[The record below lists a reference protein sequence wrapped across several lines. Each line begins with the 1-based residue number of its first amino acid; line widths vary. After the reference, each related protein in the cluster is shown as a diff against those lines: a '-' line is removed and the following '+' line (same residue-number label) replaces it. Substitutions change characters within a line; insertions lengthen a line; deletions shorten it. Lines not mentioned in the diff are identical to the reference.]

1 MNSNFDIPVE
11 KLNEPGNLWIRPQ
24 NKQLRYS
31 TDADKAASWLNPLPV
46 YKASKEIKFGQ
57 PVSLTNYSQ
66 EHSIS
71 ESGARAR
78 TIMPTNALEN
88 SSFIGIAIEYGE
100 EKKEIHILNQGELV
114 YEISKKDNP
123 KYWLPPY
130 HKNGDDFVFDW
141 TDADV
146 GSTVYITSSGS
157 YTLNVDEVSGGNI
170 MSVGKLV
177 FAPKATETKEKQQRI
192 IIHIQA
198 GGDDRGVKDTA
209 QFTVQMSSTI
219 KPTSIESD
227 YDQLIFVKINKD
239 GLGEIIFNDDA
250 ITNDIESSP
259 VGAIMV
265 KSEDGLCDLTPIIG
279 KKITLVRMGL
289 ISGNFG
295 FNPSNIGKIGLL
307 NDGKVSFKAAKDY
320 SLKVGLFKSYSS
332 DTQDFLVD
340 CRFPMEG
347 AESGDKIGTIKPVFG
362 PSDDPLLDIG
372 YALVDN
378 EIHRTTYIKNDS
390 VDKSGIDWED
400 LIKNCYT
407 KDIFEF
413 GRKINGKYVFSRV
426 LEDFNGKSWS
436 LDIYDTDET
445 VAILNP
451 ETFFKF
457 RNLYYTINSDDGI
470 KQVACQIKFN
480 QDSINTNEE
489 CIWPEE
495 AYKIKLKATSDK
507 EDYVLGGRGPKSTLF
522 CNISRLVAIGNY
534 MDGNGS
540 NIETYDITV
549 KVQSTGQILAPVFIK
564 LKMVNG
570 VVLNGLFIVTMA

>member
-46 YKASKEIKFGQ
+46 YKASEEIKFGQ
-57 PVSLTNYSQ
+57 PVSLANYSQ
-66 EHSIS
+66 EHSIM
-71 ESGARAR
+71 ENGARAK
-78 TIMPTNALEN
+78 TVMPTNAIDN
-88 SSFIGIAIEYGE
+88 SSFIGIAIEYGGE
-100 EKKEIHILNQGELV
+100 AKDIHILNNGELV
-114 YEISKKDNP
+114 YEMSKKDNP

-130 HKNGDDFVFDW
+130 HKKDDNFVFDW
-141 TDADV
+141 TDEDV
-146 GSTVYITSSGS
+146 GSTVYITSDGS

-177 FAPKATETKEKQQRI
+177 FAPKATETKEKQQKI

-227 YDQLIFVKINKD
+227 YDQLFFVKINKD
-239 GLGEIIFNDDA
+239 GLGEIIFNDEA
-250 ITNDIESSP
+250 IISDINASP
-259 VGAIMV
+259 VGAIMI
-265 KSEDGLCDLTPIIG
+265 KSEERLCDLTSIIG
-279 KKITLVRMGL
+279 KKITLVRIGL

-295 FNPSNIGKIGLL
+295 FNPNNVGKIGLL
-307 NDGKVSFKAAKDY
+307 NDGKVSFKSAKDY
-320 SLKVGLFKSYSS
+320 NIKVGLFKSYK
-332 DTQDFLVD
+332 DDVQDFLVD
-340 CRFPMEG
+340 CRFPLEG

-362 PSDDPLLDIG
+362 SSDDPLLDIG
-372 YALVDN
+372 YALVDE
-378 EIHRTTYIKNDS
+378 EIHRTTFIKNDS

-413 GRKINGKYVFSRV
+413 GRKINGQYVFSRV

-436 LDIYDTDET
+436 LDIFDTDDT
-445 VAILNP
+445 VAILSP

-457 RNLYYTINSDDGI
+457 RNLYYTMR
-470 KQVACQIKFN
+470 
-480 QDSINTNEE
+480 
-489 CIWPEE
+489 
-495 AYKIKLKATSDK
+495 
-507 EDYVLGGRGPKSTLF
+507 GGCLSAD
-522 CNISRLVAIGNY
+522 V
-534 MDGNGS
+534 
-540 NIETYDITV
+540 
-549 KVQSTGQILAPVFIK
+549 
-564 LKMVNG
+564 
-570 VVLNGLFIVTMA
+570 